1 MLASQT
7 YLEKKKRKNGFE
19 LLHDAAKKLAP
30 LLEDTCSLS
39 FTQAADIASEIPGVG
54 VDYSSVHVV
63 RTILKLRQAWG
74 LDPIAFDPEAWNRN
88 KGMNRRTTYKA
99 FEYMAIRTQEDADL
113 LLTAVKTSLQNA
125 ASSRTTKALINTLK
139 SWELPCPACEE
150 IGMLDAM
157 GNVAGWSFPSTHRG
171 RAEWI
176 LARLPAT
183 TEDLVKLRWK
193 LLGHTWQD
201 PLTRTGADHG
211 AAKFVLRSWLNN
223 VASQRPLA
231 KSALDLWR
239 GVCQPSLQRVLA
251 VRVPRCIVCEKFI
264 ASVHGA
270 ATMHRGC
277 VNKRRRVQ

>member
-1 MLASQT
+1 MHWNFHPVLGSMLASQT
-7 YLEKKKRKNGFE
+7 YLEKKRKNGFE

-63 RTILKLRQAWG
+63 RTILKLRQAWE

-157 GNVAGWSFPSTHRG
+157 GNVAGWSFPSTHR
-171 RAEWI
+171 
-176 LARLPAT
+176 
-183 TEDLVKLRWK
+183 
-193 LLGHTWQD
+193 
-201 PLTRTGADHG
+201 
-211 AAKFVLRSWLNN
+211 
-223 VASQRPLA
+223 
-231 KSALDLWR
+231 
-239 GVCQPSLQRVLA
+239 C
-251 VRVPRCIVCEKFI
+251 
-264 ASVHGA
+264 
-270 ATMHRGC
+270 
-277 VNKRRRVQ
+277 RRREEEEEEEEEQGQEQEGGQATDCSQMGARKQRIQS